1 MRRTMKIV
9 VASALLL
16 SLTIITV
23 AQNQPLAF
31 EVASVKPSPPGS
43 NGMSIGLPAG
53 RFTARN
59 ASLKL
64 LMVNAFDIR
73 TFQIVGGA
81 GWMDS
86 DRFDIEAKTPG
97 NISGKQGYEMLQ
109 TLLADRFQLKIHWET
124 REMPIYTLVVEKNG
138 PKLNPA
144 KEDGRSMVS
153 GRGRGRMDF
162 QKVSLPT
169 LAVNLAGNL
178 DRIVIDKTGLS
189 GEFDFTL
196 EWNPD
201 LSQPDP
207 DQSKPSI
214 FTALTEQLG
223 LRLESTR
230 GAVEVLVIDHAEK
243 PSEN

>member
-1 MRRTMKIV
+1 MFAVILAVR
-9 VASALLL
+9 VA
-16 SLTIITV
+16 
-23 AQNQPLAF
+23 AQDQPLAF
-31 EVASVKPSPPGS
+31 EVASVKLTPPGN
-43 NGMSIGLPAG
+43 NGMSISLPPG
-53 RFTARN
+53 RFTAGN

-64 LMVNAFDIR
+64 LMVNAFDVL
-73 TFQIVGGA
+73 TFQIVGGP

-86 DRFDIEAKTPG
+86 DRFDIDAKTPD

-109 TLLADRFQLKIHWET
+109 TLLADRFQLKIHREM
-124 REMPIYTLVVEKNG
+124 REMPIYTLVVGKNG

-144 KEDGRSMVS
+144 KEGERPMVS
-153 GRGRGRMDF
+153 GRGRGRMEF
-162 QKVSLPT
+162 QKVSVQT
-169 LAVNLAGNL
+169 LALNLAGNM
-178 DRIVIDKTGLS
+178 DRIVLDRTGLT
-189 GEFDFTL
+189 GDFDFTL

-201 LSQPDP
+201 LGQPDP

-230 GAVEVLVIDHAEK
+230 GPVEVLVIDHAEK